1 MSFIKERELESEVKT
16 MAFEY
21 LEQYSTFDSVADMDQ
36 HVEQHIQQHYFDLTE
51 SERAIVFTLASRSLL
66 YPGASHL
73 KAETIATTLE
83 ISTKTVY
90 RSVKK
95 LNELNIIEKVP
106 GTKLNGIKGAS
117 IYRILPYVPIVPINV
132 PTEVSERVRAVEV
145 NNDVVHEP
153 KSENQSSNSFNLL
166 SSKQAKN
173 NLTNLEN
180 ELALQAEK
188 KKAYMNEWQTM
199 LYDFLHTM
207 PFTDQL
213 KDELH
218 KLVLASQVDS
228 VQTFH
233 RAKDVIIKIAC
244 DIADGTLTVSR
255 TLRAVF
261 AGAYKAKVDR
271 LDKQTCKVSTP
282 VEQKHSGRPVPFYDW
297 LNERESYTPAVS
309 NVVDNKYLPNWLEW

>member
-1 MSFIKERELESEVKT
+1 

-21 LEQYSTFDSVADMDQ
+21 LEQYSTFSSVEEMDQ
-36 HVEQHIQQHYFDLTE
+36 HVEQHIQQHYFNLTE

-83 ISTKTVY
+83 ISTKTFY

-95 LNELNIIEKVP
+95 LNELGIIEKVP

-117 IYRILPYVPIVPINV
+117 IYQILPYVPIVPINV
-132 PTEVSERVRAVEV
+132 PTEVSEREITRAIS
-145 NNDVVHEP
+145 NDAVCER
-153 KSENQSSNSFNLL
+153 KSENQSFNSFNLL
-166 SSKQAKN
+166 SSKQAKY
-173 NLTNLEN
+173 NLTNLDN

-188 KKAYMNEWQTM
+188 KKEYMNEWQTM
-199 LYDFLHTM
+199 LYDFMHSM

-228 VQTFH
+228 VQSFH
-233 RAKDVIIKIAC
+233 RAKEVIFNIAR
-244 DIADGTLTVSR
+244 DITDGTLTVSK

-261 AGAYKAKVDR
+261 VGAYKKHTER
-271 LDKQTCKVSTP
+271 LNKKTCKTSTP
-282 VEQKHSGRPVPFYDW
+282 VAEEHSERPVPFYDW
-297 LNERESYTPAVS
+297 LNERDSYTSDVS
-309 NVVDNKYLPNWLEW
+309 NVVDNKYIPNWLEW

>member
-1 MSFIKERELESEVKT
+1 

-21 LEQYSTFDSVADMDQ
+21 LEQYSTFSSIEEMDQ
-36 HVEQHIQQHYFDLTE
+36 HVKQHISIHRLDLTT
-51 SERAIVFTLASRSLL
+51 SERAIVFALAGRSLMF
-66 YPGASHL
+66 PGTSHL
-73 KAETIATTLE
+73 KAETIANAVGV
-83 ISTKTVY
+83 STKTVY
-90 RSVKK
+90 RSIKR
-95 LNELNIIEKVP
+95 LAELNIIEKVP
-106 GTKLNGIKGAS
+106 QPKLNGIKGAS
-117 IYRILPYVPIVPINV
+117 IYKILPFENNV
-132 PTEVSERVRAVEV
+132 PSDVSQRVTTDEANDNKVQTTE
-145 NNDVVHEP
+145 
-153 KSENQSSNSFNLL
+153 SENLSIKSFNLL

-173 NLTNLEN
+173 NLYNLDN

-188 KKAYMNEWQTM
+188 KKEYMNEWQTM
-199 LYDFLHTM
+199 LYDFLHSM

-228 VQTFH
+228 VQAFH

-261 AGAYKAKVDR
+261 AGAHKAKIER
-271 LDKQTCKVSTP
+271 LDKQTHKTSIP
-282 VEQKHSGRPVPFYDW
+282 IEQEHSGRPVPFYDW